1 MVRRYIRKGG
11 KSKTEKRTHKPL
23 TSRRRRHKTRKR
35 RARKYK
41 IKSMKGGSRIVIDLG
56 KEQVTERSLEGE
68 GRKLVVNIN
77 GEITDEIDLND
88 TIYNKPNSANGV
100 GYTELKQV
108 YDDYKAKNKKNASTT
123 M

>member
-41 IKSMKGGSRIVIDLG
+41 IKSMKGGSRIVIDL
-56 KEQVTERSLEGE
+56 KKKQVTERSLEGE
-68 GRKLVVNIN
+68 GRKLVVND
-77 GEITDEIDLND
+77 GKLTDEIDLND
-88 TIYNKPNSANGV
+88 TIYKKPNSANGV

-108 YDDYKAKNKKNASTT
+108 YDDYKANNK
-123 M
+123 